1 MNKTEILERINRVA
15 NERDAEKTRKNEE
28 EFRRR
33 LAIVNAV
40 KELAPRISDML
51 DIAQHLYKNGISIGP
66 KRSLHGCPHS
76 DEFVSSW
83 WWHNLGFCYDSSMRP
98 REEYPLWIGFIN
110 GGACGEDMCV
120 DRHGSVVKGRQK
132 YMDMQYMLK
141 HFDAFEQ
148 KFYEYVE
155 SL

>member
-28 EFRRR
+28 ECRRR
-33 LAIVNAV
+33 MAIVNAV
-40 KELAPRISDML
+40 KKLAPRISDML
-51 DIAQHLYKNGISIGP
+51 DIAQHLYENGISIGP
-66 KRSLHGCPHS
+66 KRSLHGSPHS

-83 WWHNLGFCYDSSMRP
+83 WWHNLGFCYDSSIRP

-120 DRHGSVVKGRQK
+120 DREGNIVKGHHK
-132 YMDMQYMLK
+132 YGDMQIMLER
-141 HFDAFEQ
+141 FDEFERM
-148 KFYEYVE
+148 FYDYVE

>member
-40 KELAPRISDML
+40 KKLAPRISDML

-66 KRSLHGCPHS
+66 KRSLHGSPHS

-83 WWHNLGFCYDSSMRP
+83 WWHNLGFCYDSSIRP
-98 REEYPLWIGFIN
+98 RVEYPMWIGFIN
-110 GGACGEDMCV
+110 GGACGEDMFV
-120 DRHGSVVKGRQK
+120 DRDGNVVKGRHK
-132 YMDMQYMLK
+132 YGDMQIMLER
-141 HFDAFEQ
+141 FDEFERM
-148 KFYEYVE
+148 FYDYVE

>member
-1 MNKTEILERINRVA
+1 MNKTEILEKINRVA
-15 NERDAEKTRKNEE
+15 NERDAEETRKNEE
-28 EFRRR
+28 ECRRR
-33 LAIVNAV
+33 MEIVNAV
-40 KELAPRISDML
+40 KNLAPRISDML

-66 KRSLHGCPHS
+66 KRSLHGRPHS

-83 WWHNLGFCYDSSMRP
+83 WLHNLGFCYDSSIRP
-98 REEYPLWIGFIN
+98 RVEYPLWIGFIN

-120 DRHGSVVKGRQK
+120 DRDGNVVKGRQK
-132 YMDMQYMLK
+132 YKDMLNMLK

-148 KFYEYVE
+148 RFYEYIE